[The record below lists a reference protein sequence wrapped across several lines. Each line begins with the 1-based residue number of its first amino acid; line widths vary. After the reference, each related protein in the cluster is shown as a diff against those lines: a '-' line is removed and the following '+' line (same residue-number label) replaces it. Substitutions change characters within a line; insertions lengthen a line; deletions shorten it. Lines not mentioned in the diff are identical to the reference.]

1 MLDVRKNNRKKQKTP
16 LIVELV
22 GLAGAGKTTL
32 SRLMSQQMRRILI
45 GPELE
50 LRKINH
56 IPIFAAQAPSLLPV
70 LLQSCPTSRRFTWDE
85 IKAMA
90 YLNGW
95 PRVLDLQVTNQNVI
109 IILDHGPIFKL
120 ATLNAFGPE
129 RLKKQGAEKWWN
141 KMFEQWAHTLDMIVW
156 LDAPDSVLRDRIN
169 NRNQKHIVKGKSGQ
183 ETERFLDIY
192 RKSYEQILAT
202 LNSYGGPTFYQFDT
216 SCNPIEI
223 VVDEILYTLTFNN

>member
-1 MLDVRKNNRKKQKTP
+1 MLDARKINRKKQKTP
-16 LIVELV
+16 LIVEIV

-32 SRLMSQQMRRILI
+32 SRLMSQQKGRILI

-70 LLQSCPTSRRFTWDE
+70 LFQSCPTSRWFTWDE

-95 PRVLDLQVTNQNVI
+95 PRVLDQQATNQNVTI
-109 IILDHGPIFKL
+109 LLDHGPIFKL

-129 RLKKQGAEKWWN
+129 RLKKQSAEKWWKN
-141 KMFEQWAHTLDMIVW
+141 MFEQWANTLDMIVW
-156 LDAPDSVLRDRIN
+156 LDAPDTILRDRIN
-169 NRNQKHIVKGKSGQ
+169 KRVQKHIVKGKTQQ
-183 ETERFLDIY
+183 ETERFLATY
-192 RKSYEQILAT
+192 RKSYEQILAA
-202 LNSYGGPTFYQFDT
+202 LKSYSGPTFHQFDT
-216 SCNPIEI
+216 SSNPIEN
-223 VVDEILYTLTFNN
+223 VVDEILYTLAFNK